1 MQSILNLLI
10 KYNHWFL
17 FLLLEGISIVLLLTF
32 NNYQGAVF
40 FTSANG
46 IAGNIYA
53 LMTDVNGYF
62 GLKDENDILLEHNRK
77 LLEEVNALRLE
88 LSQFKDS
95 AALAG
100 CSIIDSNKDDY
111 TFATAKVVNSSLNRV
126 NNLVTI
132 DKGYSDGITSEMGVF
147 NEQGVVGIICQT
159 SDNFSIV
166 MPLLNSKSM
175 ISCRV
180 TGNNTSC
187 TLKWSGGDLQ
197 HSYLIDLPRYAL
209 FEAGDTVVTSGYSS
223 IFPAGIPVGE
233 IVSLDDSEDGMF
245 FRAKVRL
252 FADFSSIDNLY
263 IVGNGKK
270 GEQAI
275 LEQSIN
281 KGK

>member
-88 LSQFKDS
+88 LSLFNDS
-95 AALAG
+95 AALAD